1 MVIYVGNFPQETSEK
16 DIRNAFK
23 PYGEIKSSTIIKD
36 KISSRVL
43 GFGFVDMPSKKAG
56 AAAIEALHGAK
67 LNGRTIIVA
76 ETKERID
83 RRKKQ

>member
-1 MVIYVGNFPQETSEK
+1 MVIYIGNFPQETSEK
-16 DIRNAFK
+16 DLQKAFK
-23 PYGEIKSSTIIKD
+23 PFGDIKSATIIKD
-36 KISSRVL
+36 KISDRVL

-67 LNGRTIIVA
+67 LKGRTIIVA

-83 RRKKQ
+83 RRKKK

>member
-1 MVIYVGNFPQETSEK
+1 VVIYVGNFPQETSEK
-16 DIRNAFK
+16 DLQEVFK
-23 PYGEIKSSTIIKD
+23 PFGDIKSTTIVKD

-56 AAAIEALHGAK
+56 TAAIEALHGVK
-67 LNGRTIIVA
+67 LKGRTIIVA